1 MLTSTLTIYTVLM
14 LITFFSLEKGVE
26 LDHHWVEFDDVRY
39 HIQVTFFMEIIV
51 RKMYRLLPL
60 IL

>member
-1 MLTSTLTIYTVLM
+1 MIYTILM

-39 HIQVTFFMEIIV
+39 HIQVIFFMLTIV
-51 RKMYRLLPL
+51 RKVHR
-60 IL
+60 

>member
-1 MLTSTLTIYTVLM
+1 M

-39 HIQVTFFMEIIV
+39 HIQVTFFYGDNCQENISMITFF
-51 RKMYRLLPL
+51 YL
-60 IL
+60 ICMVKFSPGQF